1 MECLVIEIKKR
12 RINKR
17 MIRREI
23 KRGRRRRRR
32 SPKH

>member
-1 MECLVIEIKKR
+1 MECLVIEIKRR
-12 RINKR
+12 RINKK

-23 KRGRRRRRR
+23 KRGRRR